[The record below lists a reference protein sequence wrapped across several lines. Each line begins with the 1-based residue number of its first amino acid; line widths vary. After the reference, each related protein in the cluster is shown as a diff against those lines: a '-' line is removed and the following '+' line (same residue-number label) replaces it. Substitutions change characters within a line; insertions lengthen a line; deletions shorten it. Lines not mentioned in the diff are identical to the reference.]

1 MHDANYLRGGAIIA
15 LLVASLPGPAL
26 AENCRDRVLELSTQY
41 KIETDP
47 PTIPPGEM
55 RKPVTPDD
63 LARSGGVV
71 EPPPTSD
78 PSVVTPPRSHS
89 GMPTLPDV
97 TPAPPKAAEADKRN
111 MTKLDPAEM
120 TTLQALLVAARA
132 QAERG
137 MEQECLDGLR
147 QAEKVIEHKR

>member
-1 MHDANYLRGGAIIA
+1 MDGARYIRYGATIA
-15 LLVASLPGPAL
+15 LFLTSLPGL
-26 AENCRDRVLELSTQY
+26 AVADNCRDRVLELAAQY
-41 KIETDP
+41 KVETEP

-55 RKPVTPDD
+55 RKPVTPED

-78 PSVVTPPRSHS
+78 RAVITPPQSHS

-97 TPAPPKAAEADKRN
+97 EPAQPKAAEADKGSA
-111 MTKLDPAEM
+111 TKLDPAEM

-132 QAERG
+132 QSERG
-137 MEQECLDGLR
+137 MERECLDGLR
-147 QAEKVIEHKR
+147 KAQRLIEHKP